1 MKSMQALIEILCN
14 ISATLRIAG
23 ALEKSTD
30 VMKSMQALIEILCNI
45 SATLR
50 IAGALEKSTDVMK
63 SMQAL
68 IKIPE
73 IQATMRDM
81 SKEMM
86 KVRSSY
92 FPKLWDC
99 GKQCRSGSDCF

>member
-1 MKSMQALIEILCN
+1 MVQLGFCTTWSETQRRFSHE
-14 ISATLRIAG
+14 SAH
-23 ALEKSTD
+23 
-30 VMKSMQALIEILCNI
+30 I

-86 KVRSSY
+86 KVHSSY
-92 FPKLWDC
+92 FPKLWEC

>member
-1 MKSMQALIEILCN
+1 M
-14 ISATLRIAG
+14 
-23 ALEKSTD
+23 
-30 VMKSMQALIEILCNI
+30 NI

-73 IQATMRDM
+73 IQATMREM

-86 KVRSSY
+86 KVSYCYLTYILIGDRRQAWQFYLAKQFCFLDADCLVVGESRGSSGRSI
-92 FPKLWDC
+92 
-99 GKQCRSGSDCF
+99 GKYPVKPPCLECDS